1 MYQKSEQEK
10 IRLENFLP
18 PSGIELSSDNRWI
31 VMAKLI
37 PWAELEKENSKL
49 FSKKKDQLVK
59 PFRMALGALILKKK
73 METTDKGIVAL
84 IQENPY
90 LQYFIG
96 LSEYTNIA
104 PFKPSMIANFKQNIN
119 QKIIDK
125 VNQIIVEEQI
135 KKNLQE

>member
-10 IRLENFLP
+10 IRLENFLS
-18 PSGIELSSDNRWI
+18 PSGIELSSDNRWV

-125 VNQIIVEEQI
+125 VHQIIVEEQI